1 MPKTSVSVIIVNWNG
16 GSLLLKCLDSVKQ
29 QTTPPD
35 QIVVVDNGST
45 DGSIELAENF
55 PDIKIIRLGKNLGFS
70 VANNL
75 AIALCETDYI
85 ALLNPDAIA
94 HPDWLEQL
102 LDSAKKHPEY
112 AAWGSRQMIYGQ
124 ANRLDGTGDVYH
136 FTGLAWRSRHGKKLD
151 PNDFKDRFIFSP
163 CACAALYRKKAIL
176 DVGGFDNDYFCYFED
191 VDLGF
196 RLQLAGYRSRY
207 VPNAVVEHIG
217 SYSSGG
223 QRSDFAVYY
232 GHRNLV
238 WTYFKN
244 MPDLLFWLCLP
255 CHLILN
261 IVSILYFS
269 MRGQSRVILKAKID
283 ACYGLPQIWKK
294 RLKTQKKRQITL
306 FQLAN
311 LFNK

>member
-1 MPKTSVSVIIVNWNG
+1 MPKTSVSIIIVNWNG

-29 QTTPPD
+29 QTTPPE

-102 LDSAKKHPEY
+102 IKSAKKHPEC
-112 AAWGSRQMIYGQ
+112 ASWGSRQMIYDQ
-124 ANRLDGTGDVYH
+124 TNRLDGTGDVYH

-151 PNDFKDRFIFSP
+151 SNDHKERFIFSP
-163 CACAALYRKKAIL
+163 CACAALYRKQAIL
-176 DVGGFDNDYFCYFED
+176 DVGGFDDDYFCYFED

-196 RLQLAGYRSRY
+196 RLQLAGYSSQY

-269 MRGQSRVILKAKID
+269 MRGQNRVILKAKID